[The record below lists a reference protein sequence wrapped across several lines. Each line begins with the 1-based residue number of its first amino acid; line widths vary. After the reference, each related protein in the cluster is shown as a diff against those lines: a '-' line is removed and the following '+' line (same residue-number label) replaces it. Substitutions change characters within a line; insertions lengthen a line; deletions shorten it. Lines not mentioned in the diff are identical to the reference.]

1 MSLYAVG
8 DVHGGIDN
16 ARRAISPL
24 TPSLTES
31 DTLVML
37 GDVGIAYG
45 DHVHDDLCRYLAKL
59 PCTVIVMRGNH
70 DTRYW
75 RDFLLGDFARGHAE
89 TVDSFGSVFMHDNR
103 YPSVLYVPDGGGI
116 ITIDGHTC
124 LAIPGA
130 WSIDGAYRREMG
142 YPWEPEEQLTKN
154 EMAALLDLAETHPV
168 EYVFSHTCPFEWMPD
183 LDDCLIPA
191 EIMPVTDTCM
201 EEWMDNVLEACDNT
215 LEGWY
220 FGHFH
225 DDRDVARGLGH
236 LLYRRVRKVL

>member
-1 MSLYAVG
+1 MSLYAIG
-8 DVHGGIDN
+8 DVHGSVDN

-45 DHVHDDLCRYLAKL
+45 DHVHNDLCRYLAKL

-89 TVDSFGSVFMHDNR
+89 TVDAYGSVFMRDSRHHNT
-103 YPSVLYVPDGGGI
+103 LYVPDAGCVA
-116 ITIDGHTC
+116 TIEDHIC
-124 LAIPGA
+124 LFVPGA

-142 YPWEPEEQLTKN
+142 MPWESEEQLTKN
-154 EMAALLDLAETHPV
+154 EMAQLLDLASTQPIEH
-168 EYVFSHTCPFEWMPD
+168 VFSHTCPFEWMSSE
-183 LDDCLIPA
+183 LDDRLIPA
-191 EIMPVTDTCM
+191 EFMPVTDTTM
-201 EEWMDNVLEACDNT
+201 EMWLDDVLEACVA
-215 LEGWY
+215 LEGWW

-225 DDRDVARGLGH
+225 DDRDVALGLGH
-236 LLYRRVRKVL
+236 LLYRRARRVF